1 MIHFI
6 FGIAATLLYWRLL
19 TYSNTNGLELS
30 LFHKILTIGGILYT
44 VFVAEVIVGFI
55 HEQELKAALVMG
67 STTGIF
73 AIVWAV
79 VLWRYVYS
87 KKQKTISEIQEL

>member
-6 FGIAATLLYWRLL
+6 IGVAATVLFWWLMHFSQKKDIHLSHWKKAL
-19 TYSNTNGLELS
+19 TV
-30 LFHKILTIGGILYT
+30 GGILYA
-44 VFVAEVIVGFI
+44 VFVMEVIVGFI

-73 AIVWAV
+73 AVIWGV
-79 VLWRYVYS
+79 VLYRFVFS
-87 KKQKTISEIQEL
+87 KQLKTQKVN